1 MLLGLKGTGR
11 TSSHLPGFSGGQEGQ
26 KGLRAL
32 PGQRVRG
39 RKQGWWECAGVDAIC
54 WDTGG
59 AQRYCGGCDA
69 FPKENRL
76 QLICRLRDK
85 NVGKLLFERK
95 YKIAIF

>member
-11 TSSHLPGFSGGQEGQ
+11 TNLSGFSGGQGGQ
-26 KGLRAL
+26 KGLRAV
-32 PGQRVRG
+32 PGQQARG
-39 RKQGWWECAGVDAIC
+39 RKQGWWECAGADAVC

-59 AQRYCGGCDA
+59 TQRYCGGCDA

-76 QLICRLRDK
+76 QFICHLTDK

-95 YKIAIF
+95 YKISIF